1 DRQVHRRLGDGVLRR
16 AAAAGRPRPAR
27 GDHRDRD
34 RARRRAPERAARRGW
49 RRRRADLDRDR
60 DPHGRRRGG
69 QHRLRPALGLH
80 GRRRRRERR
89 ASAREAGAARGDPR
103 VGGGPAPGARR
114 GAAAI
119 RGGAAALRPRRA
131 RARLLR
137 RPRPAREQRGGGR
150 PGGAGMRRVG
160 PARAAAAWLA
170 AGALGFG
177 GCASSGATGELLYRA
192 GDLRGAIES
201 WRAENAKS
209 LAPRIAAVEA
219 ELAAR
224 VQGYIAN
231 ARALESEGRLAEALL
246 DYRLALE
253 LQPDDADNLAH
264 VQQLARDV
272 VAKRGALLD
281 AYRDVRARGDLAA
294 AEPALQK
301 LPQLDPFEPPYQ
313 AQHPKLQR
321 PLA

>member
-1 DRQVHRRLGDGVLRR
+1 
-16 AAAAGRPRPAR
+16 
-27 GDHRDRD
+27 
-34 RARRRAPERAARRGW
+34 
-49 RRRRADLDRDR
+49 
-60 DPHGRRRGG
+60 
-69 QHRLRPALGLH
+69 
-80 GRRRRRERR
+80 
-89 ASAREAGAARGDPR
+89 
-103 VGGGPAPGARR
+103 
-114 GAAAI
+114 
-119 RGGAAALRPRRA
+119 
-131 RARLLR
+131 
-137 RPRPAREQRGGGR
+137 
-150 PGGAGMRRVG
+150 MRRVG

-301 LPQLDPFEPPYQ
+301 LRQLDPFEPAYQ
-313 AQHPKLQR
+313 SEELKLQGLIAEER
-321 PLA
+321 RARRAKARAARAAQVESLVEAGRTAFGDEQLQTAIDLWRRALLMDPENERIQAYIARAERQLETLEQLRAERDGGA